1 MTEKVSGSFLT
12 ERQLKILELRS
23 KWHTQE
29 EIARELG
36 TTRENV
42 TITERRARENVKKA
56 RRTIDA
62 FEMLSP
68 VEIEIEKGD
77 DVFQV
82 PDKIL
87 RMGDTNGIDIL
98 YNKTTIVSMLRRKAG
113 DRIRGNKILDGFKV
127 LLLRNGKIRL

>member
-1 MTEKVSGSFLT
+1 MTEKASGSFLT
-12 ERQLKILELRS
+12 ERQLEILELRS

-29 EIARELG
+29 EIARKLG

-42 TITERRARENVKKA
+42 TITEKRARDNIKKA

-87 RMGDTNGIDIL
+87 RMGDTSGIDIL
-98 YNKTTIVSMLRRKAG
+98 YNKTTLVSMLRRKAG
-113 DRIRGNKILDGFKV
+113 DRIGGNKILDGFKV

>member
-1 MTEKVSGSFLT
+1 MSDSFLT
-12 ERQLKILELRS
+12 KRQMEILELRS
-23 KWHTQE
+23 RWCTQE

-42 TITERRARENVKKA
+42 TITEKRALENIKKA

-77 DVFQV
+77 DIFQV

-87 RMGDTNGIDIL
+87 RIGDANGIDVL
-98 YNKTTIVSMLRRKAG
+98 YNRTTIVGMLRRKAQ
-113 DRIRGNKILDGFKV
+113 DRIRGNRILDGFKV